1 MSRSEELPPDLRA
14 ALSLVLRQHKSYGEL
29 AGMLAITEEAVHD
42 RAHAALTMLAPAL
55 ARNVPAKAREDIGEY
70 LLDQQPSAAA
80 LKRTRKLLSE
90 SDPARE
96 WALALVS
103 ELAPLTDGELPEI
116 PAPPEPEPAPE
127 PEPLAVVES
136 PKPKQP
142 AKKAKPKA
150 EQAPKPKAQPQ
161 KPPKPAQPAYP
172 AAPSGPVPLASAA
185 SADGPPWEAAGRSL
199 PSSKLGGGLLLAILL
214 AAVVVVVIL
223 IVNNSG
229 GKNDGGGASAKNTS
243 SSTSTSTSG
252 GPKEEGRFT
261 LKAPESSS
269 ASTGVAEILSESG
282 KKALFVQAEHIPATK
297 GFFYAIW
304 LYNSTNSALPV
315 SRSPEVS
322 STHAFS
328 GAVALPSNAGEF
340 KEILITRETSTKPTR
355 PGHVVLRGPFDAN
368 ATSTSAGTPGG

>member
-29 AGMLAITEEAVHD
+29 AGMLAISEDAVHD
-42 RAHAALTMLAPAL
+42 RAHAALTMLAPGK
-55 ARNVPAKAREDIGEY
+55 ARNVPAKAREQIGEY
-70 LLDQQPSAAA
+70 LLGQQTSAAA
-80 LKRTRKLLSE
+80 LKSARELLSE

-96 WALALVS
+96 WALALAG
-103 ELAPLTDGELPEI
+103 ELEQLTDGELPES
-116 PAPPEPEPAPE
+116 PEPPKPEPEPE
-127 PEPLAVVES
+127 PEP
-136 PKPKQP
+136 P
-142 AKKAKPKA
+142 AAA
-150 EQAPKPKAQPQ
+150 EPPKPKASPAKAKTQDKPKPAPAPKAKAQ

-172 AAPSGPVPLASAA
+172 AAPAGPVPLASAA
-185 SADGPPWEAAGRSL
+185 SADGPPWESAGRTL

-229 GKNDGGGASAKNTS
+229 GGKHHSSSTKSTS
-243 SSTSTSTSG
+243 SSTSASG

-261 LKAPESSS
+261 LKPPESSS

-340 KEILITRETSTKPTR
+340 KEILVTRETSTKPTR
-355 PGHVVLRGPFDAN
+355 PGHVVLRGPFDA
-368 ATSTSAGTPGG
+368 SASSESGG

>member
-29 AGMLAITEEAVHD
+29 AGMLAISEDAVHD
-42 RAHAALTMLAPAL
+42 RAHAALTMLAPGK
-55 ARNVPAKAREDIGEY
+55 ARNVPAKAREQIGEY
-70 LLDQQPSAAA
+70 LLGQQTSAAA
-80 LKRTRKLLSE
+80 LKSARELLSE

-96 WALALVS
+96 WALALAG
-103 ELAPLTDGELPEI
+103 ELGQLTDGELPEI
-116 PAPPEPEPAPE
+116 PGPPEPAPE
-127 PEPLAVVES
+127 PEPEPEPPAAVEAPKPQ
-136 PKPKQP
+136 PKPKAPP
-142 AKKAKPKA
+142 AKAKPKPA
-150 EQAPKPKAQPQ
+150 PAPKAKAQ

-172 AAPSGPVPLASAA
+172 AAPAGPVPLASAA
-185 SADGPPWEAAGRSL
+185 SADGPPWESAGRTL

-229 GKNDGGGASAKNTS
+229 GGKHHSSSTKSTS
-243 SSTSTSTSG
+243 SSTSASG

-261 LKAPESSS
+261 LKPPESSS

-328 GAVALPSNAGEF
+328 GAVSLPSNAGEF
-340 KEILITRETSTKPTR
+340 KEILVTKETSTKPTR

-368 ATSTSAGTPGG
+368 ASSESGG